1 MSFFSVITYH
11 LPIIYYYCS
20 YYFEVILVLRLYYY
34 YYYYYYLPL
43 QLLSSASHT
52 LVYVYV

>member
-34 YYYYYYLPL
+34 YYYLPL